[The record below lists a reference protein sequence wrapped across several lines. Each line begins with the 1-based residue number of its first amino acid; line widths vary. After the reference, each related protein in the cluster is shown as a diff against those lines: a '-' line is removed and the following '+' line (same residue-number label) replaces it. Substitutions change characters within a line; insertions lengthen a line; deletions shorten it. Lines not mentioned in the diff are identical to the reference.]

1 MRYRDTPNNQN
12 KLAMR
17 TTLHQF
23 TTLARE
29 IVDATNTED
38 NDRFDSFDNE
48 KLRIHSTNHRQSKE
62 VRFKS
67 GDNWVRVYLFNDSN
81 PILNSVQ
88 ITFADT
94 ALNPCDFDKLYED
107 AVEYWETFKKS
118 GHSILID
125 TQIKNTLRK

>member
-1 MRYRDTPNNQN
+1 
-12 KLAMR
+12 MR

-23 TTLARE
+23 TALARE

-48 KLRIHSTNHRQSKE
+48 KLRIHSTNIGQVKE

-67 GDNWVRVYLFNDSN
+67 GDNWVRIYLFEDSN
-81 PILNSVQ
+81 PLLNSVQ

-94 ALNPCDFDKLYED
+94 ALTPCDFDKLYND
-107 AVEYWETFKKS
+107 AVEYWNAFKQS
-118 GHSILID
+118 GHAILID